1 MLKNNTDIR
10 LFNLVKKF
18 NDLNDKKLKVVWDS
32 QKIIKQKI
40 YKYKRL
46 NGWKPIKSNIN
57 DIINLIKN

>member
-57 DIINLIKN
+57 NIINLIKN